1 MHTWHRRLRTLLQC
15 DLPARET
22 IHVPAEAKP
31 IPRQLAVAG
40 ALRNPL
46 DGTRNRS

>member
-22 IHVPAEAKP
+22 IQVPAEPKP
-31 IPRQLAVAG
+31 IPRQLVVAG

-46 DGTRNRS
+46 DGARSRS